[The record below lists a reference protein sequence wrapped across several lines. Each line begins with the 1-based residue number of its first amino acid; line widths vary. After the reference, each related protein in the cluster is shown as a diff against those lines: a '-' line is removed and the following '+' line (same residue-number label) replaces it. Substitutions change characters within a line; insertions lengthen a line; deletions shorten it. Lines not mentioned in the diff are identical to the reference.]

1 MIKGIYDRTKK
12 KGESGRKPRYKR
24 MNNDKI
30 GSTVLR
36 ICEIAI
42 FVGAAL
48 TCISCLF
55 GRDVFT
61 IFNNLSSVTAI
72 LLLVPLSIIFRKR
85 LLKNKVELCVIFGFI
100 LLSVALSIFVSGLN
114 IARSHRRDRNSYSLC
129 YEFPAIEKRFSNI
142 NDIFSLDNVCMPVLS
157 CHRLFSNDT
166 R

>member
-1 MIKGIYDRTKK
+1 
-12 KGESGRKPRYKR
+12 
-24 MNNDKI
+24 MNNDTI
-30 GSTVLR
+30 GKTAMRV
-36 ICEIAI
+36 CEIVV

-61 IFNNLSSVTAI
+61 IFNNLSAVTAI
-72 LLLVPLSIIFRKR
+72 LLLVPLSIIFRKK

-114 IARSHRRDRNSYSLC
+114 ISHALTAGIGILYSLC
-129 YEFPAIEKRFSNI
+129 YEFPAIEKRFSNT

-157 CHRLFSNDT
+157 CHRVFSNDT